1 MNALELINLGA
12 EKLKNNK
19 IPNYF
24 LDTELLLS
32 KTLKQ
37 RRETILTNLN
47 QRICAKNILEFKK
60 LIERR
65 SLNEP
70 IAYILK
76 EKEFWSKKF
85 EVNRHTLIPRP
96 ETELIVEKLVN
107 IFKKKRV
114 FILDIGTGT
123 GCILISLISEIL
135 HSSGIGVDISKK
147 ALQMAE
153 KNSCK
158 FKVKNKIKFCHTSFD
173 HIINKKFDLVVSN
186 PPYIKSAQIN
196 GLEEDIKCYEP
207 KVALDGGNDGLDVIK
222 KVIYKSNEILKING
236 TLALEIGNNQYKQV
250 SNILLKNKFRIIK
263 KIKDYRENIRCLIS
277 IKIN

>member
-37 RRETILTNLN
+37 RRETILTDLN

-96 ETELIVEKLVN
+96 ETELLVEKLVN
-107 IFKKKRV
+107 IFKKKRA

-123 GCILISLISEIL
+123 GCILISLISEIF
-135 HSSGIGVDISKK
+135 HSRGIGVDISKK

-158 FKVKNKIKFCHTSFD
+158 FKVKNKIKFCHTSFA

-196 GLEEDIKCYEP
+196 GLEKDIKCYEP

-222 KVIYKSNEILKING
+222 KVIYKSSEILKING

>member
-222 KVIYKSNEILKING
+222 KVIYKSSEILKING

>member
-1 MNALELINLGA
+1 MNAFELINLGA
-12 EKLKNNK
+12 EKLKSNK

-24 LDTELLLS
+24 LDSELLLS
-32 KTLKQ
+32 KALKQ
-37 RRETILTNLN
+37 RRETILTDLN
-47 QRICAKNILEFKK
+47 QKICAKNISEFKK

-65 SLNEP
+65 SFNEP

-96 ETELIVEKLVN
+96 ETELLVEKLVN

-135 HSSGIGVDISKK
+135 RSRGIGVDISKK
-147 ALQMAE
+147 ALQIAE

-158 FKVKNKIKFCHTSFD
+158 LKVKNKIKFFHKPFD

-196 GLEEDIKCYEP
+196 GLEEDIKRYEP

-222 KVIYKSNEILKING
+222 KVIYKSNKILKING

-263 KIKDYRENIRCLIS
+263 KIKDYKENIRCLIS

>member
-1 MNALELINLGA
+1 MNAFELINLGA

-37 RRETILTNLN
+37 RREIILTDLN

-70 IAYILK
+70 LAYILK

-96 ETELIVEKLVN
+96 ETELLVEKLVN

-135 HSSGIGVDISKK
+135 HSRGIGVDISKK

-158 FKVKNKIKFCHTSFD
+158 FKVKNKIKFSHTSFAN
-173 HIINKKFDLVVSN
+173 IVNKKFDLVVSN

>member
-96 ETELIVEKLVN
+96 ETELMVEKLVN

-222 KVIYKSNEILKING
+222 KVIYKSSEILKING

>member
-1 MNALELINLGA
+1 MNAFELINLGA

-37 RRETILTNLN
+37 RREAILTDLN

-70 IAYILK
+70 LAYILK

-96 ETELIVEKLVN
+96 ETELLVEKLVN

-135 HSSGIGVDISKK
+135 HSRGIGVDISKK

-158 FKVKNKIKFCHTSFD
+158 FKVKNKIKFCHTSFA
-173 HIINKKFDLVVSN
+173 HIFNKKFDLVVSN

-207 KVALDGGNDGLDVIK
+207 RVALDGGNDGLDVIK

-263 KIKDYRENIRCLIS
+263 KIRDYRENIRCLIS

>member
-1 MNALELINLGA
+1 MNAFELIDLGA

-19 IPNYF
+19 IPNYC

-37 RRETILTNLN
+37 RREIILTDLN

-96 ETELIVEKLVN
+96 ETELLVEKLVN

-135 HSSGIGVDISKK
+135 HSRGIGVDISKK

-158 FKVKNKIKFCHTSFD
+158 FKVKNKIKFSHTSFAN
-173 HIINKKFDLVVSN
+173 IVNKKFDLVVSN

>member
-1 MNALELINLGA
+1 MNAFELINLGV

-32 KTLKQ
+32 KTLNQ
-37 RRETILTNLN
+37 RRETILTDLN

-70 IAYILK
+70 LAYILK

-96 ETELIVEKLVN
+96 ETELLVEKLVN

-135 HSSGIGVDISKK
+135 HSRGIGVDISKK
-147 ALQMAE
+147 ALQIAE

-158 FKVKNKIKFCHTSFD
+158 FKVKNKIKFCHTSFA
-173 HIINKKFDLVVSN
+173 HIFNKKFDLVVSN

-207 KVALDGGNDGLDVIK
+207 RVALDGGNDGLDVIK

-263 KIKDYRENIRCLIS
+263 KIRDYRENIRCLIS

>member
-1 MNALELINLGA
+1 MNAFELINLGV

-32 KTLKQ
+32 KTLNQ
-37 RRETILTNLN
+37 RRETILTDLN
-47 QRICAKNILEFKK
+47 QRICEKNILEFKK

-96 ETELIVEKLVN
+96 ETELLVEKLVN

-135 HSSGIGVDISKK
+135 HSRGIGVDISKK

-158 FKVKNKIKFCHTSFD
+158 FKVKNKIKFSHTSFAN
-173 HIINKKFDLVVSN
+173 IVNKKFDLVVSN

-250 SNILLKNKFRIIK
+250 SNILLKKKFRIIK

>member
-1 MNALELINLGA
+1 MNAFELINLGA

-32 KTLKQ
+32 KTLNQ
-37 RRETILTNLN
+37 RRETILTDLN

-96 ETELIVEKLVN
+96 ETELLVEKLVN

-135 HSSGIGVDISKK
+135 HSRGIGVDISKK

-158 FKVKNKIKFCHTSFD
+158 FKVKNKIKFSHTSFAN
-173 HIINKKFDLVVSN
+173 IVNKKFDLVVSN

-250 SNILLKNKFRIIK
+250 SNILLKKKFRIIK

>member
-32 KTLKQ
+32 KTLNQ
-37 RRETILTNLN
+37 RRETILTDLN

-107 IFKKKRV
+107 IFKKKSFYTRYRNWYWLYIN
-114 FILDIGTGT
+114 FINFRDT
-123 GCILISLISEIL
+123 SL
-135 HSSGIGVDISKK
+135 
-147 ALQMAE
+147 
-153 KNSCK
+153 
-158 FKVKNKIKFCHTSFD
+158 
-173 HIINKKFDLVVSN
+173 
-186 PPYIKSAQIN
+186 
-196 GLEEDIKCYEP
+196 
-207 KVALDGGNDGLDVIK
+207 
-222 KVIYKSNEILKING
+222 
-236 TLALEIGNNQYKQV
+236 
-250 SNILLKNKFRIIK
+250 
-263 KIKDYRENIRCLIS
+263 
-277 IKIN
+277 

>member
-1 MNALELINLGA
+1 MNAFELINLGV

-32 KTLKQ
+32 KTLNQ
-37 RRETILTNLN
+37 RRETILTDLN

-96 ETELIVEKLVN
+96 ETELLVEKLVN

-135 HSSGIGVDISKK
+135 HSRGIGVDISKK

-158 FKVKNKIKFCHTSFD
+158 FKVKNKIKFSHTSFAN
-173 HIINKKFDLVVSN
+173 IINKKFDLVVSN

>member
-1 MNALELINLGA
+1 MNAFELINLGA

-37 RRETILTNLN
+37 RREIILTNLN

-96 ETELIVEKLVN
+96 ETELLVEKLVN

-135 HSSGIGVDISKK
+135 HSRGIGVDISKK

-158 FKVKNKIKFCHTSFD
+158 FKVKNKIKFSHTSFAN
-173 HIINKKFDLVVSN
+173 IVNKKFDLVVSN

>member
-1 MNALELINLGA
+1 MNAFELINLGA

-32 KTLKQ
+32 KTLNQ
-37 RRETILTNLN
+37 RRETILTDLN
-47 QRICAKNILEFKK
+47 QRICEKNILEFKK

-96 ETELIVEKLVN
+96 ETELLVEKLVN

-135 HSSGIGVDISKK
+135 HSRGIGVDISKK
-147 ALQMAE
+147 ALQIAE

-158 FKVKNKIKFCHTSFD
+158 FKVKNKIKFCHTSFA
-173 HIINKKFDLVVSN
+173 HIFNKKFDLVVSN

-207 KVALDGGNDGLDVIK
+207 RVALDGGNDGLDVIK